1 MEGGGQGLTEYT
13 KKVFLNKEA
22 RKPGATEQIKE
33 EAKQTIRMYSHML
46 KVQKESNLSSLK
58 KAHNK
63 SYKKLFL
70 EDSKGRNKL
79 YIQ

>member
-1 MEGGGQGLTEYT
+1 MQ

-58 KAHNK
+58 KAHDK
-63 SYKKLFL
+63 SY
-70 EDSKGRNKL
+70 
-79 YIQ
+79 